1 MSDAVE
7 VTEEIEITLTVEDGT
22 CVANA
27 NSYISLED
35 AIAYQ
40 TSRNRTDWLELSD
53 NEKKA
58 SLVKAT
64 QYVDNLYK
72 WKGIRKYHQEQV
84 LNFPRVNI
92 YIEGYPVREM
102 PRQIL
107 DAVCEAAY
115 YGYQE
120 DLFTV
125 RESDSG
131 NVKRTKNLVED
142 AVEEEIEYFDKS
154 TSKVDFISKYA
165 ALDSILRGLY
175 EPLNTSRINGKAEWD
190 Y

>member
-1 MSDAVE
+1 MSDAAV
-7 VTEEIEITLTVEDGT
+7 EEIEINLIVEDGT
-22 CVANA
+22 CTQGA

-35 AIAYQ
+35 AVSYQ
-40 TSRNRTDWLELSD
+40 TDRNRTDWLELSD

-58 SLVKAT
+58 SLIKAT
-64 QYVDNLYK
+64 QYVDNLFK
-72 WKGIRKYHQEQV
+72 WKGIRKYHQEQP

-92 YIEGYPVREM
+92 FIEGYSVKEM
-102 PRQIL
+102 PRQIK

-115 YGYQE
+115 YGFQE

-125 RESDSG
+125 RESDIG
-131 NVKRTKNLVED
+131 NIKRIKDVVED
-142 AVEEEIEYFDKS
+142 AVEEEIEYFNKS
-154 TSKVDFISKYA
+154 ESKVDFISKYA

-175 EPLNTSRINGKAEWD
+175 EPLNTSRINGKADWD